1 MNNNIK
7 SFDLRIVEFLK
18 ERLVKED
25 TLIFHVKTSKKEN
38 KILYGPSQEIFILE
52 IKGKPIE
59 GKANKEIVS
68 ILHMLT
74 KKKVQIISG
83 LKSKTKK
90 IKFS

>member
-1 MNNNIK
+1 
-7 SFDLRIVEFLK
+7 
-18 ERLVKED
+18 
-25 TLIFHVKTSKKEN
+25 VKTSKKEN